1 MADISKIT
9 LPDNS
14 QYDIKVYTDHI
25 APMMSKTFT
34 GVIGTENNWAGATFF
49 FGKIQPTDFKTL
61 WRITYR
67 IRTHVPGKDYYDQTA
82 DVTLSGDQDALRTY
96 SSYNSVSP
104 YYPAYYHVLYRAK
117 AAGIT
122 AGYGHALGVR
132 FYSAYNPT
140 NTDFKR
146 TIDVDIIETTNCT
159 FTFYDSCLPYA
170 SIPGTGS
177 TNYNTYSEINYL
189 SNGLQESGDANTINE
204 YAGGITAGPNG
215 LKAYSLALKINEDH
229 WESLHTSSYTT
240 ATTKVKNPTGFLV
253 TSPMLYCNG
262 NYNSGVVSGSANTW
276 FAVWAFDVRYSF
288 NVSSSWSANGKPVY
302 LVGTITGDK
311 FYLKDTTWWADEL
324 PASADGYYYWY
335 VGQMVNGYQA
345 TLHAYHPIYYYDNGI
360 KQYNVT
366 TVTEVNGH
374 TVNSDVPANAKF
386 TDTTYDDATTSAHG
400 LMTAAMVTKLNGIA
414 TGAEVNQNA
423 YSNVT
428 VGSTTIS
435 ADAKTDTLTLV
446 AGSNVTLTPDA
457 TNDKITIAATDTTYE
472 SKAAASGGTAVSLV
486 TTGEKYTWNSK
497 TSNTGTVTKVSTGVG
512 LTGGDITTT
521 GTVKAKLKSETAST
535 LASAAMGSTANRQY
549 AVGVDKDGYLSVNVP
564 WAADTD
570 THVTNT
576 LNNTAKAYL
585 TGTTTAT
592 TNTGT
597 QVFDN
602 GIYTTTTAGQLNAT
616 TYKINEKVT
625 LQYDTT
631 AECLNFVFS

>member
-25 APMMSKTFT
+25 ASMMSKTFT
-34 GVIGTENNWAGATFF
+34 GVIGTATNWTDATFF
-49 FGKIQPTDFKTL
+49 YGKILPNDFNCI

-67 IRTHVPGKDYYDQTA
+67 ITAECAGRDDAKSIHICTASGRANTILSYANWNSIVSTTYRPLYYN
-82 DVTLSGDQDALRTY
+82 VY
-96 SSYNSVSP
+96 
-104 YYPAYYHVLYRAK
+104 YRAK

-122 AGYGHALGVR
+122 NGYGHLLGTR
-132 FYSAYNPT
+132 LYSAWNYTTAANS
-140 NTDFKR
+140 R
-146 TIDVDIIETTNCT
+146 TIQIDIIRTENCT
-159 FTFYDSCLPYA
+159 FEFFNSPIKYSNA
-170 SIPGTGS
+170 PGTGS
-177 TNYNTYSEINYL
+177 TNYDGASEYNIAD
-189 SNGLQESGDANTINE
+189 NGLRESGDDNSVNE

-240 ATTKVKNPTGFLV
+240 ATTKVKNSTGFLV
-253 TSPMLYCNG
+253 TSPMIYCNG
-262 NYNSGVVSGSANTW
+262 TYNSGVVSSASATY
-276 FAVWAFDVRYSF
+276 FAAWSVDTRYSF
-288 NVSSSWSANGKPVY
+288 NVSNSWSAIGRPLY
-302 LVGTITGDK
+302 LVGTIAGDK

-324 PASADGYYYWY
+324 PVSADGHYYWY
-335 VGQMVNGYQA
+335 VGQMNSAYQVA
-345 TLHAYHPIYYYDNGI
+345 LHAYHPIYYYDNGI

-374 TVNSDVPANAKF
+374 TVNSDVPTNAKF
-386 TDTTYDDATTSAHG
+386 
-400 LMTAAMVTKLNGIA
+400 
-414 TGAEVNQNA
+414 
-423 YSNVT
+423 
-428 VGSTTIS
+428 
-435 ADAKTDTLTLV
+435 
-446 AGSNVTLTPDA
+446 
-457 TNDKITIAATDTTYE
+457 TDTTYE

-535 LASAAMGSTANRQY
+535 LASAAMGSTVNRQY

-570 THVTNT
+570 TNVTNT

-616 TYKINEKVT
+616 TYKVNEKVT